1 MKNCYLLS
9 RSSRELLCI
18 SPFIEPA
25 KVLDWQEGEEL
36 NVFSAAT
43 LTQGQRDVLHTTLY
57 REIDRGVDRWVQDT
71 RYLPRLFL
79 GGLVFLVTY
88 FIFSLAVRDPIPM
101 IDELLIAGAA
111 TVIAVK
117 VMSSRDRKS
126 PLALKQRL
134 TLKNRVGEALY
145 TVDDELKCLENH
157 LYELSHIDPLEL
169 AESISRGEVTFVC
182 ALTEGALVD
191 FSDQFLSWVKV
202 NRKQFLPL
210 LQTVKHLEHDTARQN
225 SFSARLLKLSMNSS
239 LDLPLFALAY
249 HLSK

>member
-1 MKNCYLLS
+1 MRNCYLLS

-25 KVLDWQEGEEL
+25 QVLDWQEGEDL
-36 NVFSAAT
+36 TVLSAAT
-43 LTQGQRDVLHTTLY
+43 LRQEQRDMLHTTLY

-79 GGLVFLVTY
+79 GGLVFLLTY
-88 FIFSLAVRDPIPM
+88 FIFSLAVRDPLPM

-134 TLKNRVGEALY
+134 TLKNRVGEAIY
-145 TVDDELKCLENH
+145 TLDEELKCLENH
-157 LYELSHIDPLEL
+157 LYELSHFDPLEL
-169 AESISRGEVTFVC
+169 AESISTGEVTFPC
-182 ALTEGALVD
+182 ELREGALAD
-191 FSDQFLSWVKV
+191 FSEQFLRWVKV
-202 NRKQFLPL
+202 NRRQFLPL
-210 LQTVKHLEHDTARQN
+210 LQTLKRLEHDTARQN
-225 SFSARLLKLSMNSS
+225 SFSARLLKLAMNGS
-239 LDLPLFALAY
+239 LDLPLFALAQ